1 VTVDIGRR
9 QFISALGGATIAWPL
24 VAHAQDQY
32 PTRTVRIIVPSSPG
46 GITDLLGR
54 VIGKALSDS
63 WGQPVIIEN
72 RPGADE
78 LIGAEAVVKAP
89 ADGYMLL
96 VASNAAIT
104 AAPIRNDHT
113 TWPRS
118 SDSMS

>member
-1 VTVDIGRR
+1 MVIYVGRR
-9 QFISALGGATIAWPL
+9 QFISALGGAAAAWSFA
-24 VAHAQDQY
+24 AHADDQY

-46 GITDLLGR
+46 GITDLLAR
-54 VIGKALSDS
+54 VIGQALSQS

-78 LIGAEAVVKAP
+78 LIGTEAVVKAP

-104 AAPIRNDHT
+104 AAVVFTAGCPMIRKRT
-113 TWPRS
+113 
-118 SDSMS
+118 